1 MNQKK
6 KNAGTLLVWE
16 LIFALLLSC
25 PDSKECKEDRDLRL
39 SDLDNI
45 EDEDEDC
52 EKPSQDMASL
62 PLPSLPISSP
72 PKRDCSSD
80 LPSPSSF
87 PAFPCKVKG
96 VMALVPDLD
105 TSGSKQQTQQLPAL
119 HPASIGPISL
129 PNFQVL
135 DQKPRIWSLARTAA
149 TGMTQHRQDL
159 QTECQLQAARVP
171 VVGRGG
177 HCAGSKGLQDPTNL
191 GNSESLFEEGA
202 PGLNKV
208 YSAANYRG
216 LQLHCS
222 SYQAVTDSYQ
232 YSTMEGI
239 ESWSSWLSS

>member
-1 MNQKK
+1 
-6 KNAGTLLVWE
+6 
-16 LIFALLLSC
+16 
-25 PDSKECKEDRDLRL
+25 
-39 SDLDNI
+39 
-45 EDEDEDC
+45 
-52 EKPSQDMASL
+52 MASL